1 MVLQR
6 WQSVFLFLA
15 AIAMAVFTF
24 MPVMGL
30 VTDQGNLT
38 LSALGCGDS
47 GVSNYL
53 LLTLDCLIVVML
65 LITIFKY
72 RDLKLQQRLCKID
85 ILLIVALI
93 IAIAVLWFMQRA
105 HAVVAVSLWVILPFV
120 ALFFTLWANGRIKA
134 DRKLLSDSER
144 IR

>member
-15 AIAMAVFTF
+15 AIALAVFTF

-30 VTDQGNLT
+30 IADDGNIS
-38 LSALGCGDS
+38 LSALGCGEN
-47 GVSNYL
+47 GVCSYL

-65 LITIFKY
+65 LVTIFKY
-72 RDLKLQQRLCKID
+72 RDLKLQQRLCKVN

-93 IAIAVLWFMQRA
+93 MTIAVMWLMQRGQAIAVLTPW
-105 HAVVAVSLWVILPFV
+105 VALPFV
-120 ALFFTLWANGRIKA
+120 ALFFTMWASGRIKA

>member
-1 MVLQR
+1 
-6 WQSVFLFLA
+6 
-15 AIAMAVFTF
+15 MAVFTF

-38 LSALGCGDS
+38 LSALGCGPG

-65 LITIFKY
+65 LITISKY

-85 ILLIVALI
+85 ILLIVALLI
-93 IAIAVLWFMQRA
+93 TIGSLWLVQRGQAIALPSPWN
-105 HAVVAVSLWVILPFV
+105 ILPCV
-120 ALFFTLWANGRIKA
+120 AFFFTLWANGRIKA

>member
-6 WQSVFLFLA
+6 WQTVYLFLA

-30 VTDQGNLT
+30 VTDQGNFT
-38 LSALGCGDS
+38 LCALGCCES
-47 GVSNYL
+47 SVPNYL

-65 LITIFKY
+65 LVTIFKY

-85 ILLIVALI
+85 ILLIIALLI
-93 IAIAVLWFMQRA
+93 TIACIWLMQRGIAIALLTPWI
-105 HAVVAVSLWVILPFV
+105 ILLFV